1 MISGKLNKNKICIGF
16 DSTVLSHQGMASECR
31 QREAEESHDR
41 ISHLRSF
48 LKLEAVGKHL

>member
-1 MISGKLNKNKICIGF
+1 MISGKLNKNKICIGLN
-16 DSTVLSHQGMASECR
+16 SKVSSHQGMALECR

-41 ISHLRSF
+41 ISHIRSF